1 MAGRATR
8 ASPPTVQLI
17 EQIKLINSI
26 WNNLYDRFKDRR
38 YGLLFFIS
46 ILSSV
51 GVVFIGKAVI
61 EEMSSVNWAPYLPG
75 IIILGVAVI
84 WRKWRRS
91 RMPRERMK
99 IEPLSRDEWRKARSK
114 LVRSQKVG

>member
-1 MAGRATR
+1 M
-8 ASPPTVQLI
+8 
-17 EQIKLINSI
+17 NSI

-38 YGLLFFIS
+38 YGLLFFVSAIA
-46 ILSSV
+46 SV
-51 GVVFIGKAVI
+51 GFLLVGRIIIEVV
-61 EEMSSVNWAPYLPG
+61 SPVNWAPYLPG
-75 IIILGVAVI
+75 IFILGVAMI

-91 RMPRERMK
+91 QMPRERMK